1 MSEQT
6 IKIQMLTSVAG
17 GDYMYAAG
25 ELVDAPVDRA
35 RDLLQAGHAALANGK
50 LAEPPVEKSEKA
62 VSKAAANS
70 EKR

>member
-1 MSEQT
+1 MSDQT

-25 ELVDAPVDRA
+25 ELVDATAARA
-35 RDLLQAGHAALANGK
+35 RDLIQAGHAVPIPG
-50 LAEPPVEKSEKA
+50 EKA
-62 VSKAAANS
+62 EKATSKAATSS